1 MYDMTDYAIV
11 IILEYIDNSRSDDK
25 AKKST

>member
-1 MYDMTDYAIV
+1 MYDMIDYAIV

>member
-1 MYDMTDYAIV
+1 MYDMFDYAIV